1 MIGVRVFPFGG
12 PAVIPLC
19 GRNTAGPLRAQAV
32 LSDEDIGYIK
42 EDKKVCYRKG
52 RQQGL
57 L

>member
-32 LSDEDIGYIK
+32 LNNEDIGYIK
-42 EDKKVCYRKG
+42 EDKKACYRIG
-52 RQQGL
+52 R
-57 L
+57 

>member
-32 LSDEDIGYIK
+32 SSNEDIGYIMK
-42 EDKKVCYRKG
+42 IRRLATG
-52 RQQGL
+52 
-57 L
+57 